1 MTRIKGQLTTA
12 EPLDFEDFKRLL
24 SGLRQDKLYNW
35 ELYCMVSF
43 ATACRVSDIRKTTW
57 EDVLERN
64 ELVKLEQKT
73 EKTRRIP
80 FSDDIQT
87 RLLELYR
94 LMGDPDKS
102 LPLIANPRLAKAY
115 SREHINRM
123 LKRFRFRYKLPVR
136 NFSTHTFRKTFGR
149 YVWDSM
155 GRSMEALTLLC
166 LIFKHASIQTT
177 MIYLGIR
184 QDEINSVFHGIKL
197 G

>member
-1 MTRIKGQLTTA
+1 
-12 EPLDFEDFKRLL
+12 
-24 SGLRQDKLYNW
+24 
-35 ELYCMVSF
+35 
-43 ATACRVSDIRKTTW
+43 
-57 EDVLERN
+57 
-64 ELVKLEQKT
+64 
-73 EKTRRIP
+73 
-80 FSDDIQT
+80 
-87 RLLELYR
+87 
-94 LMGDPDKS
+94 MGDPDKS